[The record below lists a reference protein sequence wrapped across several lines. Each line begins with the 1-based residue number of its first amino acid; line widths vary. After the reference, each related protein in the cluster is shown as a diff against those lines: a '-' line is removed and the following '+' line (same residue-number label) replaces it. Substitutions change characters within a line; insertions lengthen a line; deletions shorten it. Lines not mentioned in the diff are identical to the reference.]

1 MIPSCK
7 ILAVL
12 LLWIGA
18 VFVSPAQ
25 QAETSRPND
34 INAVFYWGQG
44 DTHEKSLDYYCKLEG
59 VTMVVLSFIAD
70 YTGGHKKSPV
80 LNLSNKC
87 DDVEDCP
94 DVARDIQFCQQ
105 KGIKILMSMGGAAG
119 AYHTESW
126 EPDLLAWW
134 MWNKFL
140 GGQDRTLSR
149 PFGDVILD
157 GLDFDPEASDP
168 SGYDRLI
175 HVLRTLFKTQ
185 YPVRSYLIT
194 AAPQCPDLEDYKD
207 NAMHTILYPSSKYDA
222 YPDMVFVQFYNNY
235 CSASKFGT
243 SSFNFDEWDE
253 WANGNSRKSKVL
265 LGLIGK
271 ENHEDTGYV
280 EYEKLTAILDAVSG
294 KASFGGIMMWDA
306 SLAFNNPI
314 HALNNQQ
321 YGAAAAAY
329 LTRSSLNRYF
339 SLKGQD
345 SLPSGIKLQE
355 DESPQQGGY
364 HSLAHLTPVS
374 SQLMPVPCSGQAFVL
389 LQSVTCS
396 RLAQNLGYDTRLIDT
411 HLRDKVGIDPAQPLV
426 AGAGLCFEAVENTI
440 VLRYA
445 YNDTLLLS
453 DMADH
458 HYFDYI

>member
-1 MIPSCK
+1 
-7 ILAVL
+7 
-12 LLWIGA
+12 
-18 VFVSPAQ
+18 
-25 QAETSRPND
+25 
-34 INAVFYWGQG
+34 
-44 DTHEKSLDYYCKLEG
+44 
-59 VTMVVLSFIAD
+59 MVVLSFIAD

-87 DDVEDCP
+87 DDVENCP
-94 DVARDIQFCQQ
+94 DVARDIQFCQE
-105 KGIKILMSMGGAAG
+105 KGIKILISMGGAAG
-119 AYHTESW
+119 AYHTQKW

-140 GGQDRTLSR
+140 GGQDKTLSR

-157 GLDFDPEASDP
+157 GIDFDPEGTYFHILFNLLTYPVASDP

-175 HVLRTLFKTQ
+175 HILRTLFKTQ

-243 SSFNFDEWDE
+243 SSFNYDEWDQ
-253 WANGNSRKSKVL
+253 WANANSRKSKVL

-280 EYEKLTAILDAVSG
+280 KYEKLTAILDAVSS
-294 KASFGGIMMWDA
+294 KSSFGGVMMWDA
-306 SLAFNNPI
+306 SLAFNNPVS
-314 HALNNQQ
+314 ALDGEQ

-329 LTRSSLNRYF
+329 LARSSLNRYF
-339 SLKGQD
+339 SLKGQNPLL
-345 SLPSGIKLQE
+345 SEIKLQNE
-355 DESPQQGGY
+355 DQQQGGY
-364 HSLAHLTPVS
+364 HGLAHLTPVS

-396 RLAQNLGYDTRLIDT
+396 RLAQNLGYDTNLMDA
-411 HLRDKVGIDPAQPLV
+411 HLRDTVGIDPAQPLV
-426 AGAGLCFEAVENTI
+426 TGAGLCFEAVENTI